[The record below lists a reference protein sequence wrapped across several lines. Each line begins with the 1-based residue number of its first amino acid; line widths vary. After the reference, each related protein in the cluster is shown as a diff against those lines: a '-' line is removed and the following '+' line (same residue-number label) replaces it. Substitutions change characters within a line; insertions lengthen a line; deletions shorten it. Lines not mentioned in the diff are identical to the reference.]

1 MIKVLSNHKKQ
12 LDSYRGNVRNH
23 VSVHDG
29 VVILIF
35 ANRRRG
41 WQFSFF
47 IGGEIRRQPLHG
59 EGVKAT
65 RGYGAA
71 LTGCI
76 GCLGL
81 GNRHTIK
88 EKLSPLDFFL
98 WQGWPA
104 LHHVARGSCP
114 THRAY
119 PVGRG
124 WPGASDMKL
133 GHAGRE
139 TRLGYAAGRQFFV

>member
-47 IGGEIRRQPLHG
+47 IGGEIRRQPYFIGSEEVG
-59 EGVKAT
+59 EEAEIGGERGGKGGKEQKWARFVGKA
-65 RGYGAA
+65 
-71 LTGCI
+71 
-76 GCLGL
+76 
-81 GNRHTIK
+81 
-88 EKLSPLDFFL
+88 
-98 WQGWPA
+98 
-104 LHHVARGSCP
+104 
-114 THRAY
+114 
-119 PVGRG
+119 
-124 WPGASDMKL
+124 
-133 GHAGRE
+133 
-139 TRLGYAAGRQFFV
+139 